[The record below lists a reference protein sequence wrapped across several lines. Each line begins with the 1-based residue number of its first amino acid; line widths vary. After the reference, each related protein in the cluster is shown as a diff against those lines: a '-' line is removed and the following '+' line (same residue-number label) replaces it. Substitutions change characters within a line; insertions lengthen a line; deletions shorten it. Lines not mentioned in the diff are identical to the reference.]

1 MNNVLGNIENVSVT
15 ALVTKENISE
25 RPPVSEEVSDVP
37 SSQMNEKGLL
47 ESQIISTINEVN
59 IT

>member
-1 MNNVLGNIENVSVT
+1 MNNVLGNMENVSVT

-25 RPPVSEEVSDVP
+25 RPSVSEEVSDVP
-37 SSQMNEKGLL
+37 SSQMNEKGSLK
-47 ESQIISTINEVN
+47 SQIISTINEVN